1 MDLKKLF
8 VYVPSASEDTFIA
21 NVINT
26 DEAAKYANKIVFLE
40 KTLRIWAKGQYY
52 GSNPADVA
60 AVWTALGIGAGTK
73 PSGNYAVGEQTFSYS
88 NFAEW
93 IGALKEYSDAKIAAE
108 KAEVV
113 ASYKAADSA
122 IITAYQKA
130 DTAIITAYQKA
141 DTAIITSYKAADSAI
156 ITAYQKAD
164 TAIITAY
171 QKADTDLNNAYTAF
185 KDKVGNIDGL
195 TGTLMSYIAE
205 QDASARTEVK
215 VSGSGLDIQKKQGTD
230 GHDIYTITADQSI
243 WEFCGTYD
251 SIDASYVSSDLNSQY
266 GTEEGAKRLHAEVG
280 DVWAVTLTNSGTTV
294 LYACSEHTDGDPDI
308 NVWVPIGAAE
318 GIVDVDTSEEHGIA
332 LYKSGGIVGVSVT
345 PGAIAENDGSV
356 ITGGTAYTAIKAA
369 QDNAYAY
376 TSSVGQDIITGYQA
390 AVQEAK
396 SSLSSSFGEAIGKVA
411 STAGQAMSKA
421 EQAYAYANT
430 RANEAQANAY
440 DYADTRANEAQANA
454 YAKIESAINALD
466 AAYSGTLAASYN
478 GTNYTYLSYNVVQTD
493 GALNTA
499 YITMDVNAIQNYV
512 LDTMWETYS
521 A

>member
-21 NVINT
+21 NVINKPV
-26 DEAAKYANKIVFLE
+26 EAAKYANKIVFLE

-60 AVWTALGIGAGTK
+60 AVWTALGIDAGTV
-73 PSGNYAVGEQTFSYS
+73 PSGNYTVGEQTFSYS

-93 IGALKEYSDAKIAAE
+93 IGALKSYSDAKITAE

-113 ASYKAADSA
+113 ASYEAADSA

-130 DTAIITAYQKA
+130 DTAIITAYE
-141 DTAIITSYKAADSAI
+141 AADSAI
-156 ITAYQKAD
+156 ITAYEAAD
-164 TAIITAY
+164 SAIITAY

-185 KDKVGNIDGL
+185 KNKVGNIDGL
-195 TGTLMSYIAE
+195 TGTLLSHINE
-205 QDASARTEVK
+205 HDASARTEVK
-215 VSGSGLDIQKKQGTD
+215 VSGSGLDIQKTQGAN
-230 GHDIYTITADQSI
+230 GNDIYTITADQSI

-251 SIDASYVSSDLNSQY
+251 STDASHVGSDLDSQY
-266 GTEEGAKRLHAEVG
+266 GAEEGAKRLHAEVG
-280 DVWAVTLTNSGTTV
+280 DVWAVTIGTTGTTV
-294 LYACSEHTDGDPDI
+294 LYACSEHTDGDPDT

-318 GIVDVDTSEEHGIA
+318 GIVDVNTSEDHGVA
-332 LYKSGGIVGVSVT
+332 LNKIGGVVGVSVT
-345 PGAIAENDGSV
+345 PGAIAENNDSV

-369 QDNAYAY
+369 QANAYAE
-376 TSSVGQDIITGYQA
+376 A
-390 AVQEAK
+390 AAR
-396 SSLSSSFGEAIGKVA
+396 A
-411 STAGQAMSKA
+411 S
-421 EQAYAYANT
+421 
-430 RANEAQANAY
+430 
-440 DYADTRANEAQANA
+440 EAQANA

-466 AAYSGTLAASYN
+466 AAYSGTLTASYN
-478 GTNYTYLSYNVVQTD
+478 GTNYTYLSYNVAQTD

-521 A
+521 V

>member
-21 NVINT
+21 NVINKPT
-26 DEAAKYANKIVFLE
+26 EAAKYANKIVFLE

-60 AVWTALGIGAGTK
+60 AVWTALGIGAGTA

-113 ASYKAADSA
+113 ASYEAADSA

-130 DTAIITAYQKA
+130 DTAIITAYKA
-141 DTAIITSYKAADSAI
+141 ADSAIITAYKAADSAI
-156 ITAYQKAD
+156 ITAYEAAD
-164 TAIITAY
+164 SAIITAY

-215 VSGSGLDIQKKQGTD
+215 VSGSGLSIQKTQGTG

-243 WEFCGTYD
+243 WEFCGTYECPD
-251 SIDASYVSSDLNSQY
+251 TSYVDAGLDSQY
-266 GTEEGAKRLHAEVG
+266 GTEGGAKRKHAEVG
-280 DVWAVTLTNSGTTV
+280 DVWAVTLTNTGTTV

-308 NVWVPIGAAE
+308 NVWVAIGAAE
-318 GIVDVDTSEEHGIA
+318 GIVDVNTSESHGVA

-345 PGAIAENDGSV
+345 PGTVAENNESV

-369 QDNAYAY
+369 QDNTYAY
-376 TSSVGQDIITGYQA
+376 TSSVGKDIITGYQA
-390 AVQEAK
+390 AVK
-396 SSLSSSFGEAIGKVA
+396 SLEQSL
-411 STAGQAMSKA
+411 AGQASQIGNAMSLAGQAKGMA
-421 EQAYAYANT
+421 EAAHSYAN
-430 RANEAQANAY
+430 
-440 DYADTRANEAQANA
+440 TRANEAQANA

-466 AAYSGTLAASYN
+466 AAYSGTLTASYN
-478 GTNYTYLSYNVVQTD
+478 GTNYTYLSYNVAQTD

>member
-21 NVINT
+21 NVIKKPT
-26 DEAAKYANKIVFLE
+26 EAAKYANKIVFLE

-60 AVWTALGIGAGTK
+60 AVWTALGIKAGTV
-73 PSGNYAVGEQTFSYS
+73 PSGNYNVGESSYS
-88 NFAEW
+88 YTGFNQKFDAF
-93 IGALKEYSDAKIAAE
+93 KQYTDAKIAAE

-113 ASYKAADSA
+113 ASYQDADS
-122 IITAYQKA
+122 
-130 DTAIITAYQKA
+130 
-141 DTAIITSYKAADSAI
+141 
-156 ITAYQKAD
+156 
-164 TAIITAY
+164 AIITAY

-185 KDKVGNIDGL
+185 KDKVGNIDSL
-195 TGTLMSYIAE
+195 DGTLLAYINK

-215 VSGSGLDIQKKQGTD
+215 VSGSGLGIQKTQGTN

-243 WEFCGTYD
+243 WEFCGTYVTD
-251 SIDASYVSSDLNSQY
+251 NISYVDAGLDAQY
-266 GTEEGAKRLHAEVG
+266 GTEEGAKRAHAEVG
-280 DVWAVTLTNSGTTV
+280 DVWAVTLTNSETTV
-294 LYACSEHTDGDPDI
+294 LYACSDHTDGDPDK
-308 NVWVPIGAAE
+308 NVWVAIGAAE
-318 GIVDVDTSEEHGIA
+318 GIVDVNTSEEHGIA
-332 LYKSGGIVGVSVT
+332 LYKGGGIVGVSVT
-345 PGAIAENDGSV
+345 PGAIAENDDSV

-376 TSSVGQDIITGYQA
+376 TSSVGKDIITGYRA
-390 AVQEAK
+390 AVNELGA
-396 SSLSSSFGEAIGKVA
+396 SLGNNISNVA
-411 STAGQAMSKA
+411 ASAGQAMTKA

-440 DYADTRANEAQANA
+440 AEAAARANEAQTNA

-466 AAYSGTLAASYN
+466 AAYSGTLTASYN
-478 GTNYTYLSYNVVQTD
+478 GTNYTYLSYNVAQTD

-521 A
+521 V

>member
-21 NVINT
+21 NVIKKPA
-26 DEAAKYANKIVFLE
+26 EAAKYANKIVFLE

-60 AVWTALGIGAGTK
+60 AVWTALGIDAGTA
-73 PSGNYAVGEQTFSYS
+73 PSGNYTVGEQTFSYS

-93 IGALKEYSDAKIAAE
+93 IGALKSYSDAKIAAE

-113 ASYKAADSA
+113 ASYEAADSA

-130 DTAIITAYQKA
+130 DA
-141 DTAIITSYKAADSAI
+141 
-156 ITAYQKAD
+156 
-164 TAIITAY
+164 
-171 QKADTDLNNAYTAF
+171 DLNNAYTAF
-185 KDKVGNIDGL
+185 KDKVGNIDSL
-195 TGTLMSYIAE
+195 TGTLLSYINE
-205 QDASARTEVK
+205 HDASARTEVK
-215 VSGSGLDIQKKQGTD
+215 VSGSGLDIQKTQGAD
-230 GHDIYTITADQSI
+230 GNDIYTITADQSI
-243 WEFCGTYD
+243 WEFCGTYECPD
-251 SIDASYVSSDLNSQY
+251 TTYVDGGLNEQY
-266 GTEEGAKRLHAEVG
+266 GTEGGKKRLHAEVG

-294 LYACSEHTDGDPDI
+294 LYACSEHTDGENGDPDT
-308 NVWVPIGAAE
+308 NVWVAIGAAE

-332 LYKSGGIVGVSVT
+332 LTKSGGIVGVSVT
-345 PGAIAENDGSV
+345 PGAIAENNDSV
-356 ITGGTAYTAIKAA
+356 ITGGTAYTAIKAVH
-369 QDNAYAY
+369 DNAYAY
-376 TSSVGQDIITGYQA
+376 TSSVGKDIILGYQA
-390 AVQEAK
+390 AVEKAE

-421 EQAYAYANT
+421 ELAYSYANT

-440 DYADTRANEAQANA
+440 AEAAARASEAQANA

-466 AAYSGTLAASYN
+466 AAYSGTLVASYN
-478 GTNYTYLSYNVVQTD
+478 GTNYTYLSYNVAQTD

-512 LDTMWETYS
+512 LDTMWETYG

>member
-21 NVINT
+21 NVINKPV
-26 DEAAKYANKIVFLE
+26 EAAKYANKIVFLE

-60 AVWTALGIGAGTK
+60 AVWTALGINPGTV
-73 PSGNYAVGEQTFSYS
+73 PSGNYTVGESSYS
-88 NFAEW
+88 YTGFNQKFDAF
-93 IGALKEYSDAKIAAE
+93 KQYTDAKIAAE

-113 ASYKAADSA
+113 ASYQAADS
-122 IITAYQKA
+122 
-130 DTAIITAYQKA
+130 
-141 DTAIITSYKAADSAI
+141 
-156 ITAYQKAD
+156 
-164 TAIITAY
+164 AIITAY

-185 KDKVGNIDGL
+185 KNKVGNIDGL
-195 TGTLMSYIAE
+195 TGTLLSYIAE

-215 VSGSGLDIQKKQGTD
+215 VSGSGLDIQKTQGAG

-251 SIDASYVSSDLNSQY
+251 STDASYVGSDLDSQY
-266 GTEEGAKRLHAEVG
+266 GAEEGAKRLHAEVG
-280 DVWAVTLTNSGTTV
+280 DVWAVTIGTTGTTV
-294 LYACSEHTDGDPDI
+294 LYACSEHTDGDPDT

-318 GIVDVDTSEEHGIA
+318 GIVDVNTSEDHGVA
-332 LYKSGGIVGVSVT
+332 LNKIGGVVGVSVT
-345 PGAIAENDGSV
+345 PGAIAENNDSV
-356 ITGGTAYTAIKAA
+356 ITGGAAYTAIKAA

-376 TSSVGQDIITGYQA
+376 TSSVGKDIITGYQA
-390 AVQEAK
+390 AVNDLNRNFGETISELA
-396 SSLSSSFGEAIGKVA
+396 SSLGQGISQA
-411 STAGQAMSKA
+411 TAKA
-421 EQAYAYANT
+421 ELAYSYANT

-440 DYADTRANEAQANA
+440 AYANTRADEAQANA

-478 GTNYTYLSYNVVQTD
+478 GTNYTYLSYNVAQTD

-521 A
+521 V